1 MKILVTGAGGQLG
14 RALPA
19 ALAPH
24 EVVAL
29 GRAELDVT
37 DATAVREAIARHRP
51 DALVNAAAYN
61 LVDQAESDPDAALAL
76 NTEAPGIL
84 ARAAQAAGAL
94 IVHVSSDYV
103 FDGELGRP
111 YREDDAPNPLSAYG
125 RSKLGGEETVRA
137 GCPRHYLVRTAWV
150 YAAEGRNF
158 PLTMLE
164 LAKRGPLRVVDDQT
178 GSPTYAPHL
187 ADAIAW
193 LLGSGAPF
201 GLYHLAGQ
209 GSTSWYG
216 LTRALFERLG
226 LAVPVSPVT
235 TAEFPRPAR
244 RPRFSALETARQP
257 AILLPPWQQGL
268 DAFVAARAA
277 LGARP
282 AG

>member
-1 MKILVTGAGGQLG
+1 MKVLVTGAGGQLG

-29 GRAELDVT
+29 GHPELDIT
-37 DATAVREAIARHRP
+37 DASAVREAFARHRP
-51 DALVNAAAYN
+51 DVVVNAAAYN
-61 LVDQAESDPDAALAL
+61 LVDQAESDPDAAFAL
-76 NTEAPGIL
+76 NSEAPGIL
-84 ARAAQAAGAL
+84 ARAAQVAGAL

-103 FDGELGRP
+103 FDGGLGRP
-111 YREDDAPNPLSAYG
+111 YREDDPPNPLSAYG

-164 LAKRGPLRVVDDQT
+164 LAKKGPLRVVDDQI

-187 ADAIAW
+187 ADAIAR
-193 LLGSGAPF
+193 LLVSGAPF

-226 LAVPVSPVT
+226 LEVPVSPVT
-235 TAEFPRPAR
+235 TLEFPRPAR
-244 RPRFSALETARQP
+244 RPRFSALESGRQP
-257 AILLPPWQQGL
+257 AILLPTWQQGL
-268 DAFVAARAA
+268 DAFLAARAA
-277 LGARP
+277 LGAP
-282 AG
+282 ASR